1 MNREE
6 LLLEFKQAVINQ
18 FREAG
23 NVGLVTAD
31 APDTGKTYVIFSDQ
45 LIPFDEADALMLEIA
60 DEV

>member
-1 MNREE
+1 MSREE
-6 LLLEFKQAVINQ
+6 LLHDFRQAVINQ

-23 NVGLVTAD
+23 NVGLVIAE
-31 APDTGKTYVIFSDQ
+31 APDTRKTYAIFSDQ